1 MPEPDDVAEQP
12 GARRPGLATMS
23 FVDPHLEPGRDHAD
37 VRSTRPAP
45 LPRALRPLAAEV
57 PGAGRSRDLD
67 AWVTETHSTSL
78 LVLDA
83 AGPPTLVHEWYADG
97 VGPSSLLLGASMT
110 KSVLAHLVGVAVGAG
125 ALSTDDLVVDHVPEL
140 AGTGWAACTVEH
152 VLTMTTGTAWVEDHR
167 DADGPAARLVSCF
180 WGAGGSSRALL
191 LGVRP
196 GEAAGTRWEYSTADS
211 QVLDWVR
218 ERATGTTY
226 VEAAGDLWAAL
237 GCVAD
242 AVVAVDADGVALAGG
257 GLAACAE
264 DWLRLAAL
272 QLTGRT
278 GDRAILAPAWV
289 EASST
294 PSRPWLEPGR
304 LPSTITT
311 HAGFGHHWWP
321 LDAAGRR
328 VTSDGSR
335 GQLGYVDR
343 DLGVAVLKTSRW
355 PYDDPWVDRQ
365 MRDLSYLG
373 LPLVAA
379 AAAATRPPTPPVH
392 PANPDPQEQS

>member
-1 MPEPDDVAEQP
+1 
-12 GARRPGLATMS
+12 MS
-23 FVDPHLEPGRDHAD
+23 FVDPHLEPGQTRA
-37 VRSTRPAP
+37 VVPSTRPAP
-45 LPRALRPLAAEV
+45 LPRALRPLTAEV
-57 PGAGRSRDLD
+57 PGAGRSRDLTTWL
-67 AWVTETHSTSL
+67 AETHTTSL

-83 AGPPTLVHEWYADG
+83 TAGTSGTVVAEWYADG
-97 VGPSSLLLGASMT
+97 VTPSSLLLGASMT
-110 KSVLAHLVGVAVGAG
+110 KSVLAHLVGQAVGAG
-125 ALSTDDLVVDHVPEL
+125 ALTLADRVVDHVPEL
-140 AGTGWAACTVEH
+140 AGTGWASCTVEH
-152 VLTMTTGTAWVEDHR
+152 VITMTTGTAWVEDHR
-167 DADGPAARLVSCF
+167 DPDGPAARLTACF
-180 WGAGGSSRALL
+180 WGEGGSSRELL

-218 ERATGTTY
+218 ERATGRTW
-226 VEAAGDLWAAL
+226 VEAAGELWATA

-242 AVVAVDADGVALAGG
+242 AVVGLDPDGVALAGG

-264 DWLRLAAL
+264 DWLKLAAL
-272 QLTGRT
+272 QLTGRV
-278 GDRAILAPAWV
+278 GDQEVLPPGWV

-321 LDAAGRR
+321 LEAGGRR

-373 LPLVAA
+373 LPLVATA
-379 AAAATRPPTPPVH
+379 ASAARPPTHQEH
-392 PANPDPQEQS
+392 P

>member
-1 MPEPDDVAEQP
+1 MPGPDDVAEHP

-23 FVDPHLEPGRDHAD
+23 FVDPHLTPGRVHAE
-37 VRSTRPAP
+37 VPSTRPDP
-45 LPRALRPLAAEV
+45 FPRDLRPLDADV
-57 PGAGRSRDLD
+57 PGAGCTRGLD

-83 AGPPTLVHEWYADG
+83 AAGTPTVVHEWYADG

-110 KSVLAHLVGVAVGAG
+110 KSALAHLVGTAVRAG
-125 ALSTDDLVVDHVPEL
+125 VLSTDDRVVDHVPEL
-140 AGTGWAACTVEH
+140 AATGWAACTVEH

-167 DADGPAARLVSCF
+167 DPDGPAARLTSCF
-180 WGAGGSSRALL
+180 WGAGGSSRELL

-196 GEAAGTRWEYSTADS
+196 GEAPGTRWEYSTADS

-218 ERATGTTY
+218 ERATGRTY
-226 VEAAGDLWAAL
+226 AEAVRELWGTL
-237 GCVAD
+237 GCVGD
-242 AVVAVDADGVALAGG
+242 AVVGVDADGAAMAGG

-264 DWLRLAAL
+264 DWLRVAAL
-272 QLTGRT
+272 QLTGRAGEQEVLT
-278 GDRAILAPAWV
+278 PGWI

-294 PSRPWLEPGR
+294 PSRPWLAPGR
-304 LPSTITT
+304 LPSTVTT
-311 HAGFGHHWWP
+311 HAGFGRHWWP

-335 GQLGYVDR
+335 GQFGFVDR
-343 DLGVAVLKTSRW
+343 DRGVAVLKTSRW

-365 MRDLSYLG
+365 MRDLSYLA
-373 LPLVAA
+373 LPLVANA
-379 AAAATRPPTPPVH
+379 AASTRPTQHPDRTPE
-392 PANPDPQEQS
+392 EQP